1 MSFEGYTLYQV
12 IGALAALLI
21 TGGMGKMVLNWL
33 FSGEK
38 RDGKVSDG
46 WKRYAEKLEKQ
57 LEVRDAAHEAEN
69 ARKDAQIIEQEETI
83 RKLNH
88 ALRNAETTVNIVND
102 VRSLEKQAT
111 KEELHEAVDSSI
123 DKMTP

>member
-21 TGGMGKMVLNWL
+21 TGGMGKMFLNWL

-69 ARKDAQIIEQEETI
+69 ARKDAQIVEQEETI

-88 ALRNAETTVNIVND
+88 ALRNAETTIQIGSD
-102 VRSLEKQAT
+102 VRTMEKQTT
-111 KEELHEAVDSSI
+111 KQEIKQVVDDSI